1 MKLPT
6 PTTLVCMER
15 GRLRPQSG
23 LRTWASALQADGLF
37 TPHSAFRTP
46 HFRRAFTL
54 IELILV
60 MALITIV
67 VGVSMP
73 SLKGFFK
80 GRDLDSEARRF
91 LSLTRYGASRAV
103 AEGIPVE
110 LYVDTAQKLYGLR
123 AQAGFLEQDTKRVE
137 YKLPAEISF
146 EVTAAPPKKASGA
159 DNLDDPDSEFLN
171 TAEDT
176 SDSANP
182 IKIIR
187 FNSDGFIGDKSPAAV
202 VLRQRSAEESASAE
216 GEALA
221 IAQSATRLNYEIRTL
236 QPQR

>member
-6 PTTLVCMER
+6 SNAQRSTFNAQSACF
-15 GRLRPQSG
+15 GRSMLSVGRWTFSPS
-23 LRTWASALQADGLF
+23 
-37 TPHSAFRTP
+37 
-46 HFRRAFTL
+46 RRAFTL

-67 VGVSMP
+67 VSVSLP

-103 AEGIPVE
+103 AEGVPIE
-110 LYVDTAQKLYGLR
+110 LYVDTQQKLYGLR

-137 YKLPAEISF
+137 YKLPAELSF
-146 EVTAAPPKKASGA
+146 EVTAAPQKKASGE
-159 DNLDDPDSEFLN
+159 DNLDNPDEQFLN
-171 TAEDT
+171 NLEDT
-176 SDSANP
+176 SDSGNP

-202 VLRQRSAEESASAE
+202 LLRQREPGAREDSE
-216 GEALA
+216 GEVIA

-236 QPQR
+236 QRP

>member
-1 MKLPT
+1 
-6 PTTLVCMER
+6 
-15 GRLRPQSG
+15 
-23 LRTWASALQADGLF
+23 
-37 TPHSAFRTP
+37 
-46 HFRRAFTL
+46 
-54 IELILV
+54 

-67 VGVSMP
+67 VSVSLP

-103 AEGIPVE
+103 AEGVPIE
-110 LYVDTAQKLYGLR
+110 LYVDTQQKLYGLR

-137 YKLPAEISF
+137 YKLPAELSF
-146 EVTAAPPKKASGA
+146 EVTAAPQKKASGE
-159 DNLDDPDSEFLN
+159 DNLDNPDEQFLN
-171 TAEDT
+171 NLEDT
-176 SDSANP
+176 SDSGNP

-202 VLRQRSAEESASAE
+202 LLRQRDPGAPEGAD
-216 GEALA
+216 GEAIA

-236 QPQR
+236 QRP

>member
-1 MKLPT
+1 
-6 PTTLVCMER
+6 
-15 GRLRPQSG
+15 
-23 LRTWASALQADGLF
+23 
-37 TPHSAFRTP
+37 
-46 HFRRAFTL
+46 
-54 IELILV
+54 

-67 VGVSMP
+67 VSVSLP
-73 SLKGFFK
+73 SLKGFFR

-110 LYVDTAQKLYGLR
+110 LYVDTQQRLYGLR
-123 AQAGFLEQDTKRVE
+123 AQAGFLERDTKRVE
-137 YKLPAEISF
+137 YKLPEDLSF
-146 EVTAAPPKKASGA
+146 EVTAAPQKKASGE
-159 DNLDDPDSEFLN
+159 DNLDNPDEQFLN
-171 TAEDT
+171 NLEDT
-176 SDSANP
+176 SDSGNP

-202 VLRQRSAEESASAE
+202 ILRQRGTDESASAE
-216 GEALA
+216 GDAIA

>member
-1 MKLPT
+1 MNVCPLNLRANARCSSRTARPACPSDFQLP
-6 PTTLVCMER
+6 LKR
-15 GRLRPQSG
+15 LSLDGGQAGRTDLLG
-23 LRTWASALQADGLF
+23 
-37 TPHSAFRTP
+37 
-46 HFRRAFTL
+46 RAFTL

-67 VGVSMP
+67 VSVSLP

-103 AEGIPVE
+103 AEGIPIE
-110 LYVDTAQKLYGLR
+110 LYVDTQQRLYGLR
-123 AQAGFLEQDTKRVE
+123 AQAGFLERDTKRVE
-137 YKLPAEISF
+137 YKLPEEISF
-146 EVTAAPPKKASGA
+146 EVAAAPQKKASGEENF
-159 DNLDDPDSEFLN
+159 DNPDEQFLN
-171 TAEDT
+171 NLEDT
-176 SDSANP
+176 SDSGNP

-202 VLRQRSAEESASAE
+202 ILRQRGTDESASAE
-216 GEALA
+216 GDAIA